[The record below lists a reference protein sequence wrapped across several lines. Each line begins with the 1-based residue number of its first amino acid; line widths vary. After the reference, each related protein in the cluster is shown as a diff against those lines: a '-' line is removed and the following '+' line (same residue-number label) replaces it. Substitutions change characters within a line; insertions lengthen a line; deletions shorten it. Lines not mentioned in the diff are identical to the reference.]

1 MEIHHQDLS
10 VEIYK
15 KLKSMILSNELEAG
29 SKLRQEHIASL
40 FGVSR
45 MPLHRAFQM
54 LESEL
59 LAESIPRKGF
69 YVTKIDTNQLIDAFE
84 CREVFEGIAARR
96 FALTITNEQ
105 VAYLRT
111 LFSKFIDVEVI
122 DQTEYLEADQLFH
135 NTIIKNSGNYV
146 IDRLEL
152 LGHNTVRTFRGG
164 LLRSP
169 KETLSEHFQIIN
181 ALENRDSLWAENLIK
196 EHSRKSMEF
205 LKNNFLIKT
214 K

>member
-1 MEIHHQDLS
+1 MEIQHQDLS
-10 VEIYK
+10 TEIYK
-15 KLKSMILSNELEAG
+15 KLKSMILSNELQAG
-29 SKLRQEHIASL
+29 TKLRQEHIASL

-59 LAESIPRKGF
+59 LVEGIPRKGF
-69 YVTKIDTNQLIDAFE
+69 YVTKIDNNQLIDAFE

-96 FALTITNEQ
+96 LAQTITTQQ
-105 VAYLRT
+105 VAHLRS
-111 LFSKFIDVEVI
+111 LFSKFLNVVTIN
-122 DQTEYLEADQLFH
+122 QAEYLEADQLFH
-135 NTIIKNSGNYV
+135 NMIIKNSGNYV

-164 LLRSP
+164 LLRP
-169 KETLSEHFQIIN
+169 PQETLIEHTKIID
-181 ALENRDSLWAENLIK
+181 ALEKRDSVLAENLMR
-196 EHSRKSMEF
+196 EHAQKSIAV
-205 LKNNFLIKT
+205 LKNNFSIKT

>member
-105 VAYLRT
+105 VAYLRS